1 MTPVTADAI
10 AQVFSEEHGRILA
23 ALIRVLGDF
32 DLAEDAL
39 QDACATALITW
50 PRDGLPAQPAGWLL
64 TAARRKAIDQIRR
77 SQQFETKA
85 REAAL
90 LAELERRDEPMDDDS
105 AIGDDR
111 LRLIFTCCHPALAMD
126 ARVALT
132 LRTLCG
138 LSTKEIAGAFLIP
151 EVTMAQRI
159 VRAKK
164 KIKDAGIPYAV
175 PSGAGLAERLD
186 GVLTVIYLVFNEGYV
201 ATSGASL
208 LRSDLCSEAIR
219 LARIVSRLMADE
231 PEAIGLLALLLLQ
244 DARRDAR
251 VDADGNLVTLENQD
265 RSLWRREQIVEGS
278 TLVERA
284 LQARRAGPY
293 QIQAAIAAVHDES
306 PAPEETDWRQIV
318 LLYDALAAHT
328 PGPVIDL
335 NRAVAVGM
343 AFGYEA
349 GLAAMDAPNVAEPLA
364 SFRLF
369 HSARADFLRRL
380 GNRPA
385 AAAAYSRALELVEN
399 EVERRY
405 LEGRLAEV
413 SE

>member
-1 MTPVTADAI
+1 MTPVTADDI

-32 DLAEDAL
+32 DIAEDAL
-39 QDACATALITW
+39 QDACATALISW

-380 GNRPA
+380 GNWPA